1 MNTINHT
8 FSSNSIA
15 TRKVSFTS
23 DGIKIA
29 GNLYLPAMMD
39 AAPRPALVVSHPGTG
54 VKEQTAGLYARLL
67 AERGFITLAFDAAYQ
82 GESEGFPRGLENPS
96 QRVEDIKSAVSFLST
111 LPEVDAGKTGV
122 LGICASGGYG
132 IMAAATD
139 HRIKAVAT
147 VSGVDV
153 GRMFRN
159 GADGKQ
165 SPDVI
170 QQMLDLAAQDRR
182 AVAAGKEEGSFPLFP
197 ETEEQA
203 KAQGRYAYEGWKYY
217 CTSQGQH
224 PRSAKTFT
232 WSSVEHIAGFDAFR
246 FVDMIA
252 PRPLL
257 IIAGS
262 EADTLWMAQ
271 EAFSLAKEPKALF
284 IVEGASHTD
293 LYHQEEAVIPAVDE
307 LEHFFNTKL

>member
-1 MNTINHT
+1 MTK
-8 FSSNSIA
+8 
-15 TRKVSFTS
+15 KVSFTS

-29 GNLYLPAMMD
+29 GNLYLPATVYT
-39 AAPRPALVVSHPGTG
+39 APRPAIVVSHPGSG
-54 VKEQTAGLYARLL
+54 VKEQAAGLYARLL
-67 AERGFITLAFDAAYQ
+67 AERGFVTLAFDAAFQ
-82 GESEGFPRGLENPS
+82 GESEGLPRGLENPS
-96 QRVEDIKSAVSFLST
+96 QRIEDIKSAVSFIST
-111 LPEVDAGKTGV
+111 LPEADAGRTGV

-147 VSGVDV
+147 VSGVDI

-165 SPDVI
+165 SPEVI
-170 QQMLDLAAQDRR
+170 QKMLDLAAQDRR
-182 AVAAGKEEGSFPLFP
+182 AVAAGNEVGTFPLFP

-217 CTSQGQH
+217 CTSLGQH
-224 PRSAKTFT
+224 PRSAKAFV
-232 WSSVEHIAGFDAFR
+232 WSSVERIAGFDAFR
-246 FVDMIA
+246 IADMIA

-257 IIAGS
+257 IIAGA

-271 EAFSLAKEPKALF
+271 EAFSVAKEPKELF
-284 IVEGASHTD
+284 IIDGASHKD
-293 LYHQEEAVIPAVDE
+293 LYHQKEAVMPAVNK
-307 LEHFFNTKL
+307 LEHFFNSKL